1 MSSAR
6 ERAAPAAAGSRP
18 VLSQDLDKVSLG
30 QTSPSDVER
39 LFGVPEERLADG
51 DLRYRWTVRRGEE
64 GQVAF
69 KFHDGVLTKMCR
81 ERS

>member
-51 DLRYRWTVRRGEE
+51 NLLYRWTGRPSEE
-64 GQVAF
+64 GEVTF
-69 KFHDGVLTKMCR
+69 KFQDGVLSKICR
-81 ERS
+81 DRT